1 MVFCDPDFT
10 SLSKSFQAYLVEHNI
25 QLLHCGAESHWQLGR
40 VEIAN
45 RILRGIAQRVWK
57 ISDRPPEEVIELAAT
72 TRNQM
77 LRKSGYSPSQ
87 WFLGQDQRTPGWLL
101 DVDAQND
108 PAVQSQIVNQ
118 PSFAAKMHLR
128 EAAAQ
133 ACLAEH
139 SKDIWRRAI
148 AARNTPVRGPY
159 SPGQLVY
166 FFRRRGR
173 AQLSTRHGVWLGPA
187 RVIGV
192 ESSTG
197 SSIPRLVW
205 VSFNGFLNRCSPE
218 GLRPVPEDEAEF
230 KRLAKELA
238 SGSGPPDLESAEN
251 ALRRGQYQDCTEELP
266 QADDFELESDIDDE
280 PDSGGLFRSTAFKA
294 QRT

>member
-1 MVFCDPDFT
+1 M
-10 SLSKSFQAYLVEHNI
+10 
-25 QLLHCGAESHWQLGR
+25 
-40 VEIAN
+40 
-45 RILRGIAQRVWK
+45 
-57 ISDRPPEEVIELAAT
+57 
-72 TRNQM
+72 
-77 LRKSGYSPSQ
+77 
-87 WFLGQDQRTPGWLL
+87 
-101 DVDAQND
+101 
-108 PAVQSQIVNQ
+108 
-118 PSFAAKMHLR
+118 
-128 EAAAQ
+128 
-133 ACLAEH
+133 
-139 SKDIWRRAI
+139 
-148 AARNTPVRGPY
+148 
-159 SPGQLVY
+159 Y

-197 SSIPRLVW
+197 SPIPRLVW

-266 QADDFELESDIDDE
+266 QADDFELESDIGDE
-280 PDSGGLFRSTAFKA
+280 PDSGTEETGA
-294 QRT
+294 QSSKRKDMTQRANHVVSGCESPEPQTTGERDQLERDHWVGSKKTPFQ